1 MLGYFLTKDPVIYDT
16 LVAIIDEHRAK
27 VSEYN
32 KSVPMK
38 DIAARLLRPDD
49 QVLLTG
55 TAETYSATYTNATD
69 EYVIAL
75 AAPGRVPIGMGVL
88 SLGWYCTLDLGPNGI
103 LEVDLEGIKR
113 QEIIARFVYNSDM
126 HLYIEP
132 QQIVFA
138 KENDKIAW
146 IVYNGAGIDMIGVV
160 FPFAFLIGPRKQL
173 LL

>member
-16 LVAIIDEHRAK
+16 IIAIIDEHRAK

-32 KSVPMK
+32 KSVPLK

-49 QVLLTG
+49 QVIGG
-55 TAETYSATYTNATD
+55 TAETYAALYSNGVD
-69 EYVIAL
+69 EFLLAL
-75 AAPGRVPIGMGVL
+75 GASQRVPIGMGVL
-88 SLGWYCTLDLGPNGI
+88 SLGWYNELDIGANGI
-103 LEVDLEGIKR
+103 LEVDLESIKR
-113 QEIIARFVYNSDM
+113 QEVLGRFVYNSDM
-126 HLYIEP
+126 HLYVEP

-138 KENDKIAW
+138 KENDRIAW
-146 IVYNGAGIDMIGVV
+146 IIHNAAGIDLTGVV

>member
-16 LVAIIDEHRAK
+16 IVNIVDAHRAK
-27 VSEYN
+27 VAEYN
-32 KSVPMK
+32 KSVPLK

-49 QVLLTG
+49 QVIAG
-55 TAETYSATYTNATD
+55 TAETYSATYTTSVD
-69 EYVIAL
+69 EYVLAQAAAL
-75 AAPGRVPIGMGVL
+75 RVPIGMGVL
-88 SLGWYCTLDLGPNGI
+88 SLGWYTELDLGANGI

-113 QEIIARFVYNSDM
+113 QEVLARFVYESDM
-126 HLYIEP
+126 HLYVEP
-132 QQIVFA
+132 QQVVFA

-146 IVYNGAGIDMIGVV
+146 IVRNATGIDLIGVV